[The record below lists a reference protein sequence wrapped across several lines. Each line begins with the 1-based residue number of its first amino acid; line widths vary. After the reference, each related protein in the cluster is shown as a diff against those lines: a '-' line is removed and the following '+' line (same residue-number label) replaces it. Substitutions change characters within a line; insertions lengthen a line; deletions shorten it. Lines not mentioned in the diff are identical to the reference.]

1 MISRLRS
8 FSGSKLAGVVVGIII
23 IPFVFWGMGSVFS
36 GGNTNNIAKINNESI
51 STQDF
56 VDHLNRLGLDNAKLK
71 KEIDNNILEEIL
83 LELVNNKILDMEIE
97 DLKVTMSESSLV
109 NKIKSNETFTDKN
122 KKFSRIKY
130 EKFLLE
136 NNLTAPDFERR
147 LKKQEL
153 KKNLFDYVSGGIK
166 SPYFLNNKI
175 YNNETKQIE
184 LDYFDLNNS
193 YDKETTTIEIDN
205 FIRDNEEKLKVDY
218 INLSYTIIDPK
229 SLIEIEEFNDEFFEK
244 IDEIENSILNGF
256 NINDISKKY
265 NLTLVSKNNYQFD
278 ENDDDKLKEIYRKR
292 NDDKIQL
299 IDKNDYFLLFEITKI
314 NKILP
319 KKNDPKFVDMVKKN
333 LILKKKFD
341 LHEELFKNI
350 QDKKLDDNKFNKI
363 AKSKENILNIKLNG
377 ISDYNIFDKDS
388 VKLIYSL
395 PSESFTLLTDKD
407 NKIYLA
413 KIKNISSN
421 ILSKDNEK
429 TKDYL
434 LKSNLIIIND
444 IFSSYNLS
452 LNDKYNVKTYEQTMD
467 RVKNYFK

>member
-265 NLTLVSKNNYQFD
+265 NLTLVSKNNYQID

>member
-265 NLTLVSKNNYQFD
+265 NLTLVSKNNYQID

-314 NKILP
+314 NKKLP

-452 LNDKYNVKTYEQTMD
+452 LNDKYNVKTYEQAMD

>member
-1 MISRLRS
+1 MLNKLRG
-8 FSGSKLAGVVVGIII
+8 FSNTKLAGVLIAIII

-265 NLTLVSKNNYQFD
+265 NLTLVSKNNYQID

-314 NKILP
+314 NKKLP

-452 LNDKYNVKTYEQTMD
+452 LNDKYNVKTYEQAMD

>member
-1 MISRLRS
+1 MLDKLRN
-8 FSGSKLAGVVVGIII
+8 FSKGKLAGVLVAIII

-153 KKNLFDYVSGGIK
+153 KKNLFYYVSGGIK

-265 NLTLVSKNNYQFD
+265 NLTLVSKNNYQID

-319 KKNDPKFVDMVKKN
+319 KKNDPKFELVSKKKN
-333 LILKKKFD
+333 
-341 LHEELFKNI
+341 
-350 QDKKLDDNKFNKI
+350 
-363 AKSKENILNIKLNG
+363 
-377 ISDYNIFDKDS
+377 
-388 VKLIYSL
+388 
-395 PSESFTLLTDKD
+395 T
-407 NKIYLA
+407 
-413 KIKNISSN
+413 
-421 ILSKDNEK
+421 
-429 TKDYL
+429 
-434 LKSNLIIIND
+434 
-444 IFSSYNLS
+444 
-452 LNDKYNVKTYEQTMD
+452 
-467 RVKNYFK
+467 NYT

>member
-1 MISRLRS
+1 MLNKLRG
-8 FSGSKLAGVVVGIII
+8 FSNTKLAGVLIAIII

-341 LHEELFKNI
+341 LHEELFKDI